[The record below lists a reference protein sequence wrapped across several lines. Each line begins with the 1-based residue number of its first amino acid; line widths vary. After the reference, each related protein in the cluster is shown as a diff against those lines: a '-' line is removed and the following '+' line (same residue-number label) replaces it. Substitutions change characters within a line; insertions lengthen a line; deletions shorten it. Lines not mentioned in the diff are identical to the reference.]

1 MQIPIRIRPNT
12 NVIFGCCRLFF
23 NRFIKLDVGYGSL
36 GAEKRSP
43 GFVARRLFLLY
54 GERKSVRSFL
64 VQKNYSD
71 GFTNG
76 VTQPFPE
83 RGETSF
89 IRLFFERFVVALAR
103 FHQAGSRGWVG
114 GGRELRPGRWLFRN
128 IESEEV
134 PSGNGEA
141 QVLRASF
148 RPRGNADRSE
158 ERRV

>member
-1 MQIPIRIRPNT
+1 M
-12 NVIFGCCRLFF
+12 
-23 NRFIKLDVGYGSL
+23 DVGYGSL
-36 GAEKRSP
+36 RAGRRSP
-43 GFVARRLFLLY
+43 GFVSPRLFLLY
-54 GERKSVRSFL
+54 GERKSIRSFL
-64 VQKNYSD
+64 FLKNDSH

-76 VTQPFPE
+76 VTQLFPE

-114 GGRELRPGRWLFRN
+114 GGRELRLGRWSFEN

-141 QVLRASF
+141 QALRASF
-148 RPRGNADRSE
+148 RPRGNADNFPALVKDRTSTIS
-158 ERRV
+158 R